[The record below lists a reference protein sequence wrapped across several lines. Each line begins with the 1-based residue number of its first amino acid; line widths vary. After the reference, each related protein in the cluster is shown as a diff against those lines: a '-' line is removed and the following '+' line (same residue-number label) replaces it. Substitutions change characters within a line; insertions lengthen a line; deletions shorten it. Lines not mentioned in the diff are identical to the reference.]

1 MSMPLMRFVIG
12 CACEAEPDKQG
23 RIAIS
28 QYLRSFADI
37 KTDVTI
43 ISMGNVAEIWDTA
56 LLAENDEVFDQ
67 ASIRKLAR
75 KAGV

>member
-1 MSMPLMRFVIG
+1 
-12 CACEAEPDKQG
+12 
-23 RIAIS
+23 
-28 QYLRSFADI
+28 
-37 KTDVTI
+37 
-43 ISMGNVAEIWDTA
+43 MGNVAEIWDTG